1 MKKIIIGFMVVIL
14 LSGCAKEEKDMCTY
28 NIDEDKIY
36 ATSNYENDIK
46 TCEKVIYVYDEY
58 DLKVETVPTTNK
70 NGFTMTLYYKD
81 KVINNKFADVEFVNI
96 SVVKVNNN
104 IFVKPA
110 TGAQDFNDYLIVF
123 NKEGKVLKELERVH
137 VKEIKDDSFKVME
150 YNIYSIG
157 GYNCSEYENKEQV
170 AYMENV
176 YSTSTLELIDS
187 TEFKIKDIC
196 Y

>member
-1 MKKIIIGFMVVIL
+1 MKKIIMGIMVVIL

-28 NIDEDKIY
+28 NIDKDKIY

-81 KVINNKFADVEFVNI
+81 KVINNKFADVEFANI
-96 SVVKVNNN
+96 EVIKVNNN
-104 IFVKPA
+104 IFVKPF
-110 TGAQDFNDYLIVF
+110 TGAQDFSGYLIVF
-123 NKEGKVLKELERVH
+123 DKEGKVLKELEKIH
-137 VKEIKDDSFKVME
+137 VKEIKEDSFNVME

-157 GYNCSEYENKEQV
+157 GYNCSEYEDKEQV

-176 YSTSTLELIDS
+176 YSTSSLELIDS

>member
-14 LSGCAKEEKDMCTY
+14 LSGCAEEEKDMCTY

-46 TCEKVIYVYDEY
+46 TCEKVNYVYNEY
-58 DLKVETVPTTNK
+58 DLKIETVPTSNK

-104 IFVKPA
+104 IFVKPF
-110 TGAQDFNDYLIVF
+110 TGAQDFNGYLIVF
-123 NKEGKVLKELERVH
+123 DKEGKVLKELERVH

-157 GYNCSEYENKEQV
+157 GYNCSEYEDKEQV
-170 AYMENV
+170 AYTENI
-176 YSTSTLELIDS
+176 YSTSTLELMDS
-187 TEFKIKDIC
+187 TEFKIKDVC

>member
-28 NIDEDKIY
+28 NIEEGKSI

-46 TCEKVIYVYDEY
+46 TCEKVNYVYDEY
-58 DLKVETVPTTNK
+58 DLKIETVPGSDK
-70 NGFTMTLYYKD
+70 AVFTMNLYYKD
-81 KVINNKFADVEFVNI
+81 KVINNKFTNVEFMNAD
-96 SVVKVNNN
+96 VVKVNGN
-104 IFVKPA
+104 IFVKLV
-110 TGAQDFNDYLIVF
+110 TGAQDYNIYLIVF
-123 NKEGKVLKELERVH
+123 DKDGKVLKELERVNM
-137 VKEIKDDSFKVME
+137 KEIEDDSFEVLE

-157 GYNCSEYENKEQV
+157 GYNCSEYEDKEQV
-170 AYMENV
+170 AYTENV

-187 TEFKIKDIC
+187 TEFKIKDVC

>member
-14 LSGCAKEEKDMCTY
+14 LSGCAEEEKDMCTY
-28 NIDEDKIY
+28 NIDKDKIY

-46 TCEKVIYVYDEY
+46 TCEKVNYVYDEY

-110 TGAQDFNDYLIVF
+110 TGAQDFNGYLIVF
-123 NKEGKVLKELERVH
+123 DKEGKVLKELEKVH
-137 VKEIKDDSFKVME
+137 VKEIKEDSFNVME

-157 GYNCSEYENKEQV
+157 GYNCSEYEDKEQV
-170 AYMENV
+170 AYRENV
-176 YSTSTLELIDS
+176 YSTSSLELIDS

>member
-28 NIDEDKIY
+28 NIEEGKSI

-46 TCEKVIYVYDEY
+46 TCEKVNYVYDEY
-58 DLKVETVPTTNK
+58 DLKVETVPTSNK

-81 KVINNKFADVEFVNI
+81 KVINNKFTDVEFVNI

-176 YSTSTLELIDS
+176 YSTSTLEHIDS

>member
-28 NIDEDKIY
+28 NIEEGKSI

-46 TCEKVIYVYDEY
+46 TCEKVNYVYDEY
-58 DLKVETVPTTNK
+58 DLKIETVPGSDK
-70 NGFTMTLYYKD
+70 AVFTMNLYYKD
-81 KVINNKFADVEFVNI
+81 KVINNKFTNVEFMNADVA
-96 SVVKVNNN
+96 KVNGN
-104 IFVKPA
+104 IFVKLV
-110 TGAQDFNDYLIVF
+110 TGAQDYNIYLIVF
-123 NKEGKVLKELERVH
+123 DKDGNVLKELERVNM
-137 VKEIKDDSFKVME
+137 KEIEDDSFKVLE

-157 GYNCSEYENKEQV
+157 GYNCSEYEDKEQV

-187 TEFKIKDIC
+187 TEYKSKDVC

>member
-1 MKKIIIGFMVVIL
+1 MKKIILGFMVVIL
-14 LSGCAKEEKDMCTY
+14 LSGCAEEEKDMCTY

-46 TCEKVIYVYDEY
+46 TCEKVNYVYDEY
-58 DLKVETVPTTNK
+58 DLKVETVPTSNK
-70 NGFTMTLYYKD
+70 NGFTMKLYYKD
-81 KVINNKFADVEFVNI
+81 KVINNKFADVKFVNI

-110 TGAQDFNDYLIVF
+110 TGAQDFNSYLIVF
-123 NKEGKVLKELERVH
+123 DKEGKVLKELERVH

-157 GYNCSEYENKEQV
+157 GYNCSEYEDKEQV
-170 AYMENV
+170 AYTENI
-176 YSTSTLELIDS
+176 YSTSTLELMDS
-187 TEFKIKDIC
+187 TEFKIKDVC